1 MQRRSFIAASA
12 ALPFASAFAQAGDY
26 PNKPIQLV
34 LPFATGGSS
43 DVVARLIANKLA
55 ENLKQP
61 VVVLNVPGAGGMIA
75 SQRVASA
82 PADGYTLFYPNA
94 STLTIAPQIMR
105 KQGPEPWT
113 QFTPVAPALGFSLVL
128 AAHPS
133 VPANNLAEL
142 IALAKSKPD
151 QISFASPGV
160 GTTPH
165 MVGELM
171 KRETGVRMLHV
182 AYKGGGPAVTDLL
195 AGTVNL
201 FFEQP
206 LTLLQHIKAGKLK
219 ALAVTSRARMPSL
232 PDVPTVAE
240 AGWPQLTLQS
250 WSGFAVPINTPP
262 AIVAFLNREVNKV
275 LDMPEVREAILSR
288 GLEPMKA
295 SSEEF
300 GKMIREEYPRWT
312 TVIRD
317 QKIVA
322 E

>member
-1 MQRRSFIAASA
+1 MKRRSLLTACA
-12 ALPFASAFAQAGDY
+12 ALPLAGAYAQPADY
-26 PNKPIQLV
+26 PARPIQLV

-43 DVVARLIANKLA
+43 DVVARLIASKLG
-55 ENLKQP
+55 EQLRQS
-61 VVVLNVPGAGGMIA
+61 VVVLNVPGAGGLIA

-82 PADGYTLFYPNA
+82 AGDGYTLFYPNA
-94 STLTIAPQIMR
+94 STLAIAPQLQR

-113 QFTPVAPALGFSLVL
+113 QFAPIAPALGFSLVL

-133 VPANNLAEL
+133 LPANNLAEL
-142 IALAKSKPD
+142 IALAKARPE
-151 QISFASPGV
+151 QVSFASPGV

-165 MVGELM
+165 LVGELM
-171 KRETGVRMLHV
+171 MRETGVRMVHV
-182 AYKGGGPAVTDLL
+182 AYKGGAPAVTDLL
-195 AGTVNL
+195 AGNVTL

-219 ALAVTSRARMPSL
+219 ALAVTSRGRLPSL
-232 PDVPTVAE
+232 PDVPSVAE

-250 WSGFAVPINTPP
+250 WSGFAAPSQTP
-262 AIVAFLNREVNKV
+262 AALIALLNREVNKV
-275 LDMPEVREAILSR
+275 LEMPDVREAIVSR

-295 SSEEF
+295 GSEEF
-300 GKMIREEYPRWT
+300 GRMIREEYARWT

-317 QKIVA
+317 QKISA

>member
-1 MQRRSFIAASA
+1 MQRRLFLSTLAAT
-12 ALPFASAFAQAGDY
+12 PFASAFAQSADY
-26 PNKPIQLV
+26 PSKPIQLI

-43 DVVARLIANKLA
+43 DVVARLIANKLG
-55 ENLKQP
+55 ESLKQP
-61 VVVLNVPGAGGMIA
+61 VVVLNVPGAGGIIA

-82 PADGYTLFYPNA
+82 ASDGYTLFYPNA

-105 KQGPEPWT
+105 KKEPEPWT
-113 QFTPVAPALGFSLVL
+113 QFAPIAPALGFSLVL
-128 AAHPS
+128 TAHPS
-133 VPANNLAEL
+133 LPANNLAEL
-142 IALAKSKPD
+142 IALAKSRPD

-171 KRETGVRMLHV
+171 KREAGVSMVHV
-182 AYKGGGPAVTDLL
+182 AYKGAAPAVTDLL

-219 ALAVTSRARMPSL
+219 ALVVTSRARLPSL

-250 WSGFAVPINTPP
+250 WSGFAAPVNTPP
-262 AIVAFLNREVNKV
+262 AIIAFLNREVNKV
-275 LDMPEVREAILSR
+275 LELHDVREAIVSR

-312 TVIRD
+312 TIIRD